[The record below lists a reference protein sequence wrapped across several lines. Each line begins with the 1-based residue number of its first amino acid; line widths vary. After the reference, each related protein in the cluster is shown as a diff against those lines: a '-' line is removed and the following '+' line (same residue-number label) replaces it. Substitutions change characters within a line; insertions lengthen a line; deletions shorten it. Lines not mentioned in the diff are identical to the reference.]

1 MKTICF
7 TGPRP
12 KKLFGFDNLDDYK
25 PLYQTLSKQILQF
38 YNQGYLRF
46 ISGGAQGVDQL
57 AFWVVN
63 ALKQKHPEACILNI
77 VYQPFANQSDRWPPL
92 GLFSKFDYQ
101 RMLSIVDQVVDISK
115 KKNIDISSTFGINK
129 ALIERNK
136 SMVDDSDTVLGVYK
150 HNQDF
155 MEDKHSGA
163 ANCLQYAKKM
173 NRGIYL
179 IDPDTLDIK
188 QIN

>member
-1 MKTICF
+1 MKTLCF

-12 KKLFGFDNLDDYK
+12 KKLFGFDNIDAYK

-46 ISGGAQGVDQL
+46 ISGGAQGVDHI
-57 AFWVVN
+57 AFWAVYD
-63 ALKQKHPEACILNI
+63 LKIKHPETEILNI
-77 VYQPFANQSDRWPPL
+77 VYQPFINQSDRWSDF
-92 GLFSKFDYQ
+92 GLFSKFEWGKI
-101 RMLSIVDQVVDISK
+101 LSIADQVVDISK
-115 KKNIDISSTFGINK
+115 KKNIDISYTFGINK

-155 MEDKHSGA
+155 MTDKYSGT

-173 NRGIYL
+173 NREIYL